1 MERLSDYCHVISGY
15 AFKSA
20 DLKVD
25 GDVPVIKIGNIS
37 NGGNISIN
45 NETQYVESSFLA
57 LNPKYHIKNGDIII
71 SLTGSHMNQ
80 PNSMVG
86 RSCRS
91 YTSAE
96 YLLNQRAGK
105 VIAKKNA
112 DVNYL
117 YYLLQTQA
125 VKYAIVNRAYGAAN
139 QVNVSPS
146 DVEHIKWDFPSY
158 EVQQKIGSVLSTYD
172 DLIEKNN
179 RKIAIL
185 QEQAQEIY
193 KEWFVRFRFPG
204 HESAKF
210 ENGLPEGW
218 KNGRIED
225 LCVFTRGR
233 NITANEM
240 QEGLIPVISAGIEPS
255 GYHNEANV
263 SGVSIT
269 ASSSGANAGFIA
281 IHYSDIWAADCSFV
295 NNKTNIYYLYELFNS
310 IRPCVF
316 NLQRGAAQPHVY
328 PKDINRLK
336 LTVPSEGLQIK
347 FNAVAEIMHSTIAVL
362 MKENAK
368 LSYQRDLLLPRLMS
382 GELGV

>member
-158 EVQQKIGSVLSTYD
+158 KVQQKIGSVLSTYD

-193 KEWFVRFRFPG
+193 KEWFVRHKSSQWNVVKMSQFG
-204 HESAKF
+204 YDIESGTRPKGGIDDTLSDGYPSLGAEAIDQIGFFDYSNTKF
-210 ENGLPEGW
+210 
-218 KNGRIED
+218 
-225 LCVFTRGR
+225 
-233 NITANEM
+233 
-240 QEGLIPVISAGIEPS
+240 IPID
-255 GYHNEANV
+255 
-263 SGVSIT
+263 
-269 ASSSGANAGFIA
+269 F
-281 IHYSDIWAADCSFV
+281 YS
-295 NNKTNIYYLYELFNS
+295 K
-310 IRPCVF
+310 
-316 NLQRGAAQPHVY
+316 
-328 PKDINRLK
+328 
-336 LTVPSEGLQIK
+336 
-347 FNAVAEIMHSTIAVL
+347 M
-362 MKENAK
+362 
-368 LSYQRDLLLPRLMS
+368 
-382 GELGV
+382 

>member
-1 MERLSDYCHVISGY
+1 
-15 AFKSA
+15 
-20 DLKVD
+20 
-25 GDVPVIKIGNIS
+25 
-37 NGGNISIN
+37 
-45 NETQYVESSFLA
+45 
-57 LNPKYHIKNGDIII
+57 
-71 SLTGSHMNQ
+71 MNQ

-225 LCVFTRGR
+225 LCVLLVVETSQRTR
-233 NITANEM
+233 
-240 QEGLIPVISAGIEPS
+240 
-255 GYHNEANV
+255 
-263 SGVSIT
+263 
-269 ASSSGANAGFIA
+269 
-281 IHYSDIWAADCSFV
+281 C
-295 NNKTNIYYLYELFNS
+295 K
-310 IRPCVF
+310 
-316 NLQRGAAQPHVY
+316 
-328 PKDINRLK
+328 KD
-336 LTVPSEGLQIK
+336 
-347 FNAVAEIMHSTIAVL
+347 
-362 MKENAK
+362 
-368 LSYQRDLLLPRLMS
+368 
-382 GELGV
+382 

>member
-125 VKYAIVNRAYGAAN
+125 IKYAIVNRAYGAAN

-158 EVQQKIGSVLSTYD
+158 KVQQKIGTVLSTYD

-210 ENGLPEGW
+210 ENGLPVGW
-218 KNGRIED
+218 EVARIKD
-225 LCVFTRGR
+225 CVKRLPFNRLYKEYELDT
-233 NITANEM
+233 
-240 QEGLIPVISAGIEPS
+240 EGLVVVIDQSEKEQLGFHNNEPS
-255 GYHNEANV
+255 HIASYKQPICLFGDHSCKFKLMTEPFSLGENV
-263 SGVSIT
+263 VP
-269 ASSSGANAGFIA
+269 FIGNG
-281 IHYSDIWAADCSFV
+281 ID
-295 NNKTNIYYLYELFNS
+295 TYYLFYATHKIIETEEYKRHWGLFVSKKTLIPSKELQQKFASKAEHIKSQIDCLN
-310 IRPCVF
+310 
-316 NLQRGAAQPHVY
+316 
-328 PKDINRLK
+328 KKNRL
-336 LTVPSEGLQIK
+336 L
-347 FNAVAEIMHSTIAVL
+347 
-362 MKENAK
+362 AK
-368 LSYQRDLLLPRLMS
+368 QRDLLLPRLMS
-382 GELGV
+382 GKLEV